1 MTMEAVTRTR
11 RGPHVPEAAPSRVR
25 AVIARSLFERTVAR
39 LPLRVEL
46 RDGRVI
52 SEASPGA
59 PVMVIERDAFWRR
72 LGRDGK
78 IGFGEAY
85 MAGDWTAS
93 DLAAVLGV
101 FAASLTTLIPQ
112 PLQRLRRLYEPSL
125 GMRGENTVD
134 RAVENIVHH
143 YDLSN
148 ELFALF
154 LDETMTYSCAVFEPG
169 DTLAQAQERKYARLC
184 AMLDLGADDHLL
196 EIGTGWGG
204 MAIHAARTTGCRVT
218 SVTVSPSQ
226 RELAISRIAAA
237 GVDDRVTVL
246 ERDYREIDGR
256 YSKIVS
262 VEMFEAV
269 GEAYWPTFFMAC
281 DRLLQVG
288 GAMAMQTITMSHQ
301 RFLAT
306 RRQFGWIHKY
316 IFPGGLIPSL
326 EAIDAALAQG
336 SALRVSRHD
345 EIGGHYVRTLAEWRE
360 RFVAQQARVAA
371 LGFTH
376 EFRRMWEFYLAY
388 CEAGFATG
396 AVGDAQILLSRGA
409 L

>member
-1 MTMEAVTRTR
+1 MTMESVTDVR
-11 RGPHVPEAAPSRVR
+11 RGPMVPDANPSRLR
-25 AVIARSLFERTVAR
+25 ATVARGLFERTVRR
-39 LPLRVEL
+39 LPLRVER
-46 RDGRVI
+46 RDVGVI
-52 SEASPGA
+52 SPGPPGA

-93 DLAAVLGV
+93 DIAAVLKV
-101 FAASLTTLIPQ
+101 FAESLTTLIPQ

-125 GMRGENTVD
+125 GMHGKNTVD

-154 LDETMTYSCAVFEPG
+154 LDETMTYSCAVFEAG
-169 DTLAQAQERKYARLC
+169 DSLAQAQERKYERLC
-184 AMLDLGADDHLL
+184 AMLDLTAEDHLL

-204 MAIHAARTTGCRVT
+204 MAMHAARSRGCQVT
-218 SVTVSPSQ
+218 SVTISPSQ
-226 RELAISRIAAA
+226 RALALERIATA
-237 GVDDRVTVL
+237 GLADRVTVL
-246 ERDYREIDGR
+246 ERDYRAIEGR

-269 GEAYWPTFFMAC
+269 GERYWPTFFTAC
-281 DRLLQVG
+281 DRLLAPG
-288 GAMAMQTITMSHQ
+288 GAMAMQTITMPHS
-301 RFLAT
+301 RFLTT

-316 IFPGGLIPSL
+316 IFPGGLIPSM
-326 EAIDAALAQG
+326 EAIDDALASG
-336 SALRVSRHD
+336 SALRVSRYD
-345 EIGGHYVRTLAEWRE
+345 EIGGHYTRTLAEWRE
-360 RFVAQQARVAA
+360 RFVANFDQVSA

-396 AVGDAQILLSRGA
+396 ALGDSQILLSRNSR
-409 L
+409 